1 MARNGSKLDWGYIQD
16 HLQPLL
22 DLKETPHSAGELK
35 TQTYIGMDIGYIDKE
50 IGMKWIQET
59 DEIGKMLAGL
69 IKLKRNQTNLKP

>member
-1 MARNGSKLDWGYIQD
+1 MGNRNVTSNWSLESLFHWVI
-16 HLQPLL
+16 
-22 DLKETPHSAGELK
+22 
-35 TQTYIGMDIGYIDKE
+35 IGIDIGYIDKE